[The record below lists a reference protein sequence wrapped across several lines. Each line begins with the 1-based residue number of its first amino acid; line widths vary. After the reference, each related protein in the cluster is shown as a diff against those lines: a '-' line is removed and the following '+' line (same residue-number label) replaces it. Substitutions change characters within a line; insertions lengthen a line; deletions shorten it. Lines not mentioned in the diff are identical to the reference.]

1 MSTLEALPRVDRH
14 QPRCGVPRR
23 SRRFRWRVVT
33 WILVHVA
40 ALVHVA
46 HWKVAGRT
54 LTPVEPS
61 EAMQTLEL
69 GYVNAGFLLFLF
81 TIVATLVLGRFFC
94 GWACHLVAYQ
104 DLCAWLL
111 RRLGCKP
118 RPLRV
123 RLLALVPFV
132 AAFEMF
138 VRPTLMRWL
147 EGRSAPELSL
157 HLTTEQFWA
166 TFPGPWM
173 AALTFLVDGALLVWW
188 LGAKGFCTHGCPY
201 GAVFAVADR
210 FATGRIRV
218 TDACEGCGH
227 CTATCTSNVR
237 VHEEV
242 ARHRMVVDPRCM
254 KCMDCVDVCPKQALY
269 FGFGPPAVKAAPRR
283 AYDFTW
289 KEELGAALVCVGGIL
304 AFRDLYHRVPFLLAL
319 GLGVLLAFAALTL
332 WRLVRRPSFV
342 LQHFVL
348 RDGGRW
354 TREGRVAVALIGAFL
369 LFAAHSAAVRWHG
382 VRGERLLA
390 QAVQTPREQREQRSH
405 LVEDSERLLQ
415 RAESLGLFAD
425 PMLEFQLGSIAFD
438 RGRREEAERRF
449 ERALQLEPGLHTAA
463 RALRDLRR

>member
-1 MSTLEALPRVDRH
+1 
-14 QPRCGVPRR
+14 
-23 SRRFRWRVVT
+23 
-33 WILVHVA
+33 
-40 ALVHVA
+40 
-46 HWKVAGRT
+46 
-54 LTPVEPS
+54 
-61 EAMQTLEL
+61 
-69 GYVNAGFLLFLF
+69 
-81 TIVATLVLGRFFC
+81 
-94 GWACHLVAYQ
+94 
-104 DLCAWLL
+104 
-111 RRLGCKP
+111 
-118 RPLRV
+118 
-123 RLLALVPFV
+123 
-132 AAFEMF
+132 
-138 VRPTLMRWL
+138 
-147 EGRSAPELSL
+147 
-157 HLTTEQFWA
+157 
-166 TFPGPWM
+166 M